1 LVIKAD
7 DERLAKIAGA
17 MCPKFSDIR
26 TPLNLWWA
34 EREEPDSYVPRLKEF
49 EKSLGGST
57 PPLFGGWN
65 AHGRFPGNR
74 EHVIVL
80 AAEVWKSAS
89 DDELVGLLAHEL
101 AHEEAKE
108 HGYGNVIPDHG
119 LGPLAFVCN
128 ERMTDLMAISKGFGH
143 QLKLSRLRLEK
154 IDGLDPALMSAEE
167 IDYVLAIVGGRHAA
181 ELMWQEKYEQ
191 AIPQWERYLERFPS
205 DHNAQAE
212 VGRAHWW
219 LNQLDDAEQYLER
232 AHQLDPEH
240 VAYIQE
246 LEKLRGQMARMG

>member
-1 LVIKAD
+1 MVIQAD
-7 DERLAKIAGA
+7 DERLAKIGAA

-34 EREEPDSYVPRLKEF
+34 EREKPDTYMPRLEAF

-57 PPLFGGWN
+57 SPHAGGWN
-65 AHGRFPGNR
+65 ACGRFPGNR

-80 AAEVWKSAS
+80 AVEVWKSAS

-119 LGPLAFVCN
+119 QGPFAFVCN
-128 ERMTDLMAISKGFGH
+128 ERMTDLMAVSKGFGD
-143 QLKLSRLRLEK
+143 QLKLSRFRLER
-154 IDGLDPALMSAEE
+154 IDGLDPALMSPEE
-167 IDYVLAIVGGRHAA
+167 IDYVLAIVGGRSAA
-181 ELMWQEKYEQ
+181 ELMLHEQYEE
-191 AIPQWERYLERFPS
+191 AIPQWERYLKRFPK

-219 LNQLDDAEQYLER
+219 LNHLDVAKKYLER

-240 VAYIQE
+240 APYVQE
-246 LEKLRGQMARMG
+246 LEKLRGQMAQ

>member
-7 DERLAKIAGA
+7 DERLAKIAAA
-17 MCPKFSDIR
+17 MCPKFSDMR

-34 EREEPDSYVPRLKEF
+34 EREEPDTYVPRLEAF

-57 PPLFGGWN
+57 PPLVGGWN

-181 ELMWQEKYEQ
+181 ELMLQEKYEQ

-212 VGRAHWW
+212 VGGAHWW
-219 LNQLDDAEQYLER
+219 LNQLDDAKQYLER

-240 VAYIQE
+240 TTYVQE
-246 LEKLRGQMARMG
+246 LEKLRGQMAQ